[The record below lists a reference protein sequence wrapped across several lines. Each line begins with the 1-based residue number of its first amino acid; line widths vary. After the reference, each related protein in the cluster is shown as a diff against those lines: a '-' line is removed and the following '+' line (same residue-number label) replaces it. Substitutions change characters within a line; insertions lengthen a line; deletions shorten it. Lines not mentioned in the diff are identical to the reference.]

1 MSKKIVSVSMDEET
15 LEKLDEKR
23 GGLKRSHVINELAKK
38 YNNDEV
44 DVN

>member
-1 MSKKIVSVSMDEET
+1 MSKKIVSVSMDEDA
-15 LEKLDEKR
+15 LEELDEKR
-23 GGLKRSHVINELAKK
+23 GGLKRSHIINELVKR